1 MATPYGGLMGAR
13 GRQKSTVKLL
23 WILGIIFFMLLGLD
37 TLGVVQK
44 QDWIQSLDAFF
55 IDVIRTPAPTQGV
68 WLKFVLFST
77 WFAQS
82 RLTTPI
88 ALLIAVWWVW
98 RKQTVLGVWFFSTIL
113 VGEVALKSLKHLV
126 ARPRPFTNGEV
137 CLAHGFSFPSG
148 HALAATLFYGSLAFL
163 LCSSRASAGVKAGGF
178 VLLFLWIFLM
188 MYDRVYLGVHYPTD
202 VLGGFCLGLG
212 FVCCSMG
219 FYLGSLKQNGRS

>member
-1 MATPYGGLMGAR
+1 MATPYKESVGVRNG
-13 GRQKSTVKLL
+13 QKLAVKLL
-23 WILGIIFFMLLGLD
+23 WFWGAIFFVLLGLD
-37 TLGVVQK
+37 ASGVIQK
-44 QDWIQSLDAFF
+44 QEWVQSVDRFF
-55 IDVIRTPAPTQGV
+55 IGLIRTPEPTQGI

-126 ARPRPFTNGEV
+126 ARPRPATNGELY
-137 CLAHGFSFPSG
+137 LAHGFSFPSG

-178 VLLFLWIFLM
+178 VLLFLWIFFM